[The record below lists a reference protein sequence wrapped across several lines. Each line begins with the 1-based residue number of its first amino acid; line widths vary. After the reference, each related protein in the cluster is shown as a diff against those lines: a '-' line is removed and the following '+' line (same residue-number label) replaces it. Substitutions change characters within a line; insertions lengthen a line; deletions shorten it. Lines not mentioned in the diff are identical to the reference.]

1 MGRRPRF
8 TAPFETATARVR
20 GRKRDPFSFPD
31 SQTFYLG
38 QTLIRAPRLRSPAP
52 TSRAAAPRAG
62 RLQPGT
68 GGIIIKIPLK
78 VTMATAC

>member
-1 MGRRPRF
+1 MGLRPRF
-8 TAPFETATARVR
+8 TAPFETATAWVR

-52 TSRAAAPRAG
+52 TSRSAAARRPRGQAG
-62 RLQPGT
+62 SNQAPVASS
-68 GGIIIKIPLK
+68 LK
-78 VTMATAC
+78 SR